1 MPNDAQPS
9 EGAGVPGWGAFMLM
23 DLRATFMP
31 MDDGSV
37 AVLQETKWEKLW
49 YVPRFEYGASGGGD
63 WAYLKSKLLAS
74 KLIAEQIP
82 DTTHGGRI
90 VSFISML

>member
-1 MPNDAQPS
+1 
-9 EGAGVPGWGAFMLM
+9 MLM
-23 DLRATFMP
+23 DLRATFKP

-37 AVLQETKWEKLW
+37 AVLRETKWEGLW
-49 YVPRFEYGASGGGD
+49 YVPRVEYGASGGED
-63 WAYLKSKLLAS
+63 CAYLESKLLAP